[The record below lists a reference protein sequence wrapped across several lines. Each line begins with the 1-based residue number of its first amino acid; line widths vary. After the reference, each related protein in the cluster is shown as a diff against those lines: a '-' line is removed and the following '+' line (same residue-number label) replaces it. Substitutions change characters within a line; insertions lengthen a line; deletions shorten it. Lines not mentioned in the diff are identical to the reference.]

1 MNTTLRAA
9 VHLEKDSDMNLRCVK
24 NDLWKTTGQGQT
36 ETTGTSLINFQDLR
50 WVSTS
55 LLHSRAYQYSTAK
68 ANVFSDSVLCLGKMG
83 DNPVE
88 LWKKQIQW
96 FWENKYFSGLNR
108 IDGQLMEF
116 EWKIFPGFTTVRILN
131 QIQQMMVELQ
141 CESENFTG
149 RIIFIS
155 MFNDIVWDTKGNDEL
170 CENNSKTIKKYAERF
185 PCGHWSF
192 LLRGSEKKW
201 YGTFDCKTERM
212 LQNFAG
218 SGHPIFRCTSGL
230 ERGELRSKGGGMTSI
245 HFSGSAQNIEL
256 LLQMVLSVNQL
267 SIHGAVADVI
277 EELPV
282 GLKAPKKPAAPGQLD
297 KVEILAQIP
306 LAEVQANGERQ
317 GNLLQECEVEV
328 GHFFFALPSIFMPR
342 KTMPRDQEGTRI
354 GGCLCFKIKPYLG

>member
-1 MNTTLRAA
+1 M
-9 VHLEKDSDMNLRCVK
+9 
-24 NDLWKTTGQGQT
+24 
-36 ETTGTSLINFQDLR
+36 
-50 WVSTS
+50 
-55 LLHSRAYQYSTAK
+55 
-68 ANVFSDSVLCLGKMG
+68 
-83 DNPVE
+83 E
-88 LWKKQIQW
+88 L
-96 FWENKYFSGLNR
+96 
-108 IDGQLMEF
+108 
-116 EWKIFPGFTTVRILN
+116 EWKIFPGFTTVRIVN

-170 CENNSKTIKKYAERF
+170 CENNSKTIKKYADRF

-192 LLRGSEKKW
+192 LMPGSEKKW

-218 SGHPIFRCTSGL
+218 SGHPIFRCASGL

-282 GLKAPKKPAAPGQLD
+282 GLKPPEKPAAPGQLD
-297 KVEILAQIP
+297 KVEILTQIP

-317 GNLLQECEVEV
+317 RNLLQEYEQRFEKLSEVQKLSTLCSVAGLIWVEV
-328 GHFFFALPSIFMPR
+328 GHFFFALPSPR
-342 KTMPRDQEGTRI
+342 GKENQSLCREKRCLEIKKELVSEGVFVSRSNRI
-354 GGCLCFKIKPYLG
+354 LDKNCERYW